1 MLAERAR
8 ARATR
13 AECTLL
19 HPLNSPQTASGPY
32 GEHRRDERRARIH
45 VCVLCIHTSVSPF
58 VRDSSF
64 FSFFFFL
71 FYIRCAR
78 EWASQTR
85 NILLYTRFIFIC
97 ICIFFFLSYTR
108 SCSNR
113 VRFRRPLYFS
123 LLSSSRVTRGV
134 ATVYFTNRYAC
145 IIIIIY
151 QRGYKRVIRYSSF
164 FFFKRFF
171 EHGVRFLSPHI
182 HTRARA
188 TVIRFCIYYMQTVPT

>member
-64 FSFFFFL
+64 FSFFFFFVL
-71 FYIRCAR
+71 YTMCAR
-78 EWASQTR
+78 VSQSDEKYIIIYTFYFH
-85 NILLYTRFIFIC
+85 LYLY
-97 ICIFFFLSYTR
+97 FFFFVLHTFLQQPR
-108 SCSNR
+108 AIPPTI
-113 VRFRRPLYFS
+113 VLLS

-188 TVIRFCIYYMQTVPT
+188 RR